1 MADQNKINLE
11 LYRLFVKTISDA
23 NHIEEMSTRLTQILV
38 GTLGIKGAAL
48 FILDPERE
56 ELELL
61 SSAGLS
67 MDYVNKG
74 PILVD
79 KSIRIGPNREP
90 IVIMDTHSSDKIQY
104 PEKAREEGIRAI
116 VSYPITMRGILI
128 GSLRLYHSEQW
139 EITTEDLDFVEAL
152 AQTTGLALMYF
163 RVANAIGSVKEV
175 VGDIHAVWL

>member
-1 MADQNKINLE
+1 MADQNKIDLE
-11 LYRLFVKTISDA
+11 IYKLFVKTISEA

-38 GTLGIKGAAL
+38 GALGIKGASL

-67 MDYVNKG
+67 MEYVNKG
-74 PILVD
+74 PIFVD
-79 KSIRIGPNREP
+79 KSIKVGPNREP
-90 IVIMDTHSSDKIQY
+90 VIIMDTQASDQIQY
-104 PEKAREEGIRAI
+104 PEKAKDEGVRSI
-116 VSYPITMRGILI
+116 VSYPITMRKKII

-139 EITTEDLDFVEAL
+139 EISKEDLDFVEAL

-163 RVANAIGSVKEV
+163 RVANAVGSVKEV
-175 VGDIHAVWL
+175 VSDIHSVWL